1 MYDIIF
7 WMATA
12 AIIIAC
18 GLVLYNVVYKN
29 IEK

>member
-1 MYDIIF
+1 MYNIIF
-7 WMATA
+7 WTA
-12 AIIIAC
+12 IVAIIIAC